1 MGTLLAIEDLVV
13 NFYTYRGVVKAL
25 DGINLVI
32 HQGETVGLVG
42 ETGCGK
48 SVTARAIIRL
58 IDNPGRIEGGRILLE
73 GLDLLSLPDPEMRKI
88 RGRKISY
95 IFQEPK
101 KALDPTATVGSQMEE
116 AIIMATGSTQER
128 ARGLAGQILAK
139 VGLADP
145 QRVLRSY
152 SFELSGGMA
161 QRIMIGMAVSGH
173 PQLVI
178 ADEPTSALDV
188 SIQAQ
193 ILKLLQ
199 QLSADF
205 GSSLLL
211 ITHNLGIAAENC
223 DRIAVMYAG
232 RIVEVGPV
240 EAVFGAPAHP
250 YTVGLLEALPGEDK
264 QKLVPIPGMVPDL
277 IFPPPGCRFSN
288 RCSFQ
293 SQTCQQERPPALEVG
308 EGHWVSCTSP
318 RFAGTGEKPIS
329 GGALHGR

>member
-1 MGTLLAIEDLVV
+1 
-13 NFYTYRGVVKAL
+13 
-25 DGINLVI
+25 
-32 HQGETVGLVG
+32 
-42 ETGCGK
+42 
-48 SVTARAIIRL
+48 
-58 IDNPGRIEGGRILLE
+58 
-73 GLDLLSLPDPEMRKI
+73 
-88 RGRKISY
+88 
-95 IFQEPK
+95 
-101 KALDPTATVGSQMEE
+101 
-116 AIIMATGSTQER
+116 
-128 ARGLAGQILAK
+128 
-139 VGLADP
+139 
-145 QRVLRSY
+145 
-152 SFELSGGMA
+152 
-161 QRIMIGMAVSGH
+161 MAVSGH

-223 DRIAVMYAG
+223 DRMAVMYAG

-264 QKLVPIPGMVPDL
+264 EKLVPIPGMVPDL

-293 SQTCQQERPPALEVG
+293 SEACRQDRPPALEVG
-308 EGHWVSCTSP
+308 EGHWVSCYSP
-318 RFAGTGEKPIS
+318 FLNRSGGNPIS
-329 GGALHGR
+329 GEAPHGR